1 MIKLLINP
9 FENYSEKQL
18 LAVGFLGNILLVFL
32 SFQFNTNFVG
42 NLRITDEKVDDLK
55 NVIFTHSI
63 TLLFLV
69 FFLFALGKYLNSK
82 TRFVDV
88 LATCLISRLVLCFMT
103 LLNINGKNS
112 EIAVAVRKAMMQVNL
127 EKAMANY
134 IPILMLFG
142 LIAVVVTIWFFAL
155 LFNGFKTA
163 TNAKDTKSTV
173 LFVITFIIA
182 ESLTR
187 LLIYNYF

>member
-63 TLLFLV
+63 TLLILV
-69 FFLFALGKYLNSK
+69 IFLFVLGKYLNSK
-82 TRFVDV
+82 TRFVDILV
-88 LATCLISRLVLCFMT
+88 TCLTSRLVLCFMT

-142 LIAVVVTIWFFAL
+142 LISIIVSVWFFAL

-163 TNAKDTKSTV
+163 TNAKDTKSIV

-187 LLIYNYF
+187 LLIYNFF

>member
-69 FFLFALGKYLNSK
+69 VFLFALGKYLNSK
-82 TRFVDV
+82 TRFVDILV
-88 LATCLISRLVLCFMT
+88 TCLTSRLVLCFMT

-127 EKAMANY
+127 EKALANY